1 MKHKILVG
9 LVAALASTGALAQ
22 SSVTIYGVIDTAVRY
37 TTNADAAGDNKTVLA
52 DGIFQGSRLGFKGNE
67 DLGGGTAAVFDLE
80 AGYSI
85 NTGASGQGGLLFGRQ
100 AFVGLKNSSLGE
112 VDFGR
117 QYSLA
122 FQTLGMYDPLGQGN
136 ANENDWQEAIE
147 GVRFDNTVEYTGT
160 WGPVKAQFQYSFGGV
175 AGNTSANSTVGA
187 DLSYT
192 QGPLSIG
199 GVYQQSD
206 SAAPATGSTP
216 QVALWGIGA
225 SYVAGPAT
233 LTLNYFDSKR
243 DAGFTA
249 PVGTANTSYTSN
261 AGNTQQR
268 KDDVWT
274 AGVLWT
280 VAPSLVLT
288 VGYMYD
294 SVKNVTSSGN
304 SGSIGTVYGVLDYNF
319 SKRTDVYVEL
329 DNTKLGDGE
338 ITDTNSPV
346 GAFGGGNSTRTGLS
360 FGLRTK
366 F

>member
-22 SSVTIYGVIDTAVRY
+22 SSVTIYGVLDTAVRY
-37 TTNADAAGDNKTVLA
+37 TTNANAAGDNKTVLGE
-52 DGIFQGSRLGFKGNE
+52 GIFQGPRLGFKGNE
-67 DLGGGTAAVFDLE
+67 DLGGGNAAVFDLE
-80 AGYSI
+80 AGIVI
-85 NTGASGQGGLLFGRQ
+85 NNGQSDQQGQLFGRQ

-112 VDFGR
+112 IDFGR
-117 QYSLA
+117 QYGLA
-122 FQTLGMYDPLGQGN
+122 FQTLGNYDPLGQGN
-136 ANENDWQEAIE
+136 ALENEWELFIE
-147 GVRFDNTVEYTGT
+147 GIRFDNTVEYTGN
-160 WGPVKAQFQYSFGGV
+160 WGPVKAQVQYSFGGV
-175 AGNTSANSTVGA
+175 AGATNEGSTTGF

-199 GVYQQSD
+199 GVYQQSVD
-206 SAAPATGSTP
+206 INSNDAT
-216 QVALWGIGA
+216 LWGLGG

-233 LTLNYFDSKR
+233 LTLSYFDSKR
-243 DAGFTA
+243 DAGFA
-249 PVGTANTSYTSN
+249 KSAALSGLPLANTSLSSN

-274 AGVLWT
+274 AGVLWQ
-280 VAPSLVLT
+280 VAPSLALT

-294 SVKNVTSSGN
+294 SVKNVTSTGN
-304 SGSIGTVYGVLDYNF
+304 SGSIGTVYGVLDYNL

-338 ITDTNSPV
+338 INGNSPV
-346 GAFGGGNSTRTGLS
+346 GNFGGNTTRTGLA